1 MELKLAC
8 KKFNFTNLTLSI
20 FFIAGLKSPLLAQ
33 EPDTFLERYGNW
45 AVECTEKTVPDA
57 TEQELVCRAF
67 QELRQEQTGQRVLLV
82 SFANGPEK
90 EDLILS
96 MITPFGLNVT
106 SEIFLNADNAE
117 VAKIG
122 FTTCVPTGCIA
133 EGVVS
138 RDAADSLGHSVTMQ
152 VSMPINKE
160 SGGFVVDLSTVG
172 FWDALDRLEIL
183 ASRLD

>member
-1 MELKLAC
+1 MVC
-8 KKFNFTNLTLSI
+8 KNFTICILTVSL
-20 FFIAGLKSPLLAQ
+20 FFVAGVKNPLQAQ

-45 AVECTEKTVPDA
+45 AVECTETVVPDA
-57 TEQELVCRAF
+57 AEQELVCRAF

-82 SFANGPEK
+82 SFANGSEK

-96 MITPFGLNVT
+96 MITPFGLSVT
-106 SEIFLNADNAE
+106 SEIFLNADNTE
-117 VAKIG
+117 VARIG
-122 FTTCVPTGCIA
+122 FMTCVPTGCIA

-138 RDAADSLGHSVTMQ
+138 RDAADSLGHGVTMQ
-152 VSMPINKE
+152 VSMPIKNE
-160 SGGFVVDLSTVG
+160 PGGFVVDLSTVG